1 MREQKLN
8 TQDSQLRT
16 NFVEEL
22 ENATHAAL

>member
-1 MREQKLN
+1 MREQKLS

-22 ENATHAAL
+22 ENAAHAAL